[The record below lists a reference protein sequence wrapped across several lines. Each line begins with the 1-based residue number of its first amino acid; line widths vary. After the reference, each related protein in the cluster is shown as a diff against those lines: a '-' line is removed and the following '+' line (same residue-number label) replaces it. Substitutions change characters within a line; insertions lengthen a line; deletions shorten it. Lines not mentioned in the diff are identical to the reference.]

1 MEKTPVYSLNG
12 EINEYTVNKTQGK
25 PWLLVLLSMLSRQI
39 QCYLNN
45 KKEKTHERVL
55 RHLRKWMSTTVLH
68 MAELGSMTESYN
80 NIEESQWCTGSVK
93 LLVAQSCPTLC
104 NLMDYKP
111 ARLLCPWN
119 SPSNNTGV
127 GCLFPSP
134 GDLPD
139 PGMEPGS
146 PALAGFFT
154 TESPGKPD
162 IWFYINVTDLY
173 RLLYA
178 ILASSFFFF
187 QLTLFFL
194 IEG

>member
-12 EINEYTVNKTQGK
+12 QINEYTVKKTQGK
-25 PWLLVLLSMLSRQI
+25 PWLLVLLSTLSRQI
-39 QCYLNN
+39 QCYVNN
-45 KKEKTHERVL
+45 KTEKTHEQVL

-68 MAELGSMTESYN
+68 MAELGSMTGSYN

-93 LLVAQSCPTLC
+93 LFVAQSCPTLC

-119 SPSNNTGV
+119 SPSNNTGM

-139 PGMEPGS
+139 PGIKS
-146 PALAGFFT
+146 RSFT
-154 TESPGKPD
+154 LQADSLLSQPPGKSVRVRVCVCACVRACVRVCV
-162 IWFYINVTDLY
+162 FKLNN
-173 RLLYA
+173 
-178 ILASSFFFF
+178 
-187 QLTLFFL
+187 
-194 IEG
+194 